1 MILQFAIGS
10 GVIIATIL
18 LHAAMFAAASRG
30 IDAAYAEARLRFPR
44 TGLTGLLAGGV
55 IWVLLAISLDV
66 WLWAGV
72 LLKVGAMAELETAV
86 YFALVSFTTLGFGD
100 IVLSPDWR
108 ILSGLIA
115 ANGLIVFGWSTAFMV
130 GLVQKL
136 RGGP

>member
-1 MILQFAIGS
+1 MTIQFAIGTA
-10 GVIIATIL
+10 VILATIL
-18 LHAAMFAAASRG
+18 LHAAMFAAASRA
-30 IDAAYAEARLRFPR
+30 IDAVYAETRLRFPR
-44 TGLTGLLAGGV
+44 LGLTGLLVLGV
-55 IWVLLAISLDV
+55 LWTLLVISLDV

-72 LLKVGAMAELETAV
+72 LLWSGAMAGLEVAV
-86 YFALVSFTTLGFGD
+86 YFALVSFTTLGYGD
-100 IVLSPDWR
+100 IVLGTDWR